1 MTNRTTDELPPKDEL
16 TDAELELISSG
27 KREDRLARRAARGRG
42 SNASRGFPA
51 PGYGASRGYDG
62 YGTHVG

>member
-1 MTNRTTDELPPKDEL
+1 MRNDELPQTDEL
-16 TDAELELISSG
+16 TDAELEQVTGG
-27 KREDRLARRAARGRG
+27 KREDRQKRRAARGRG

-51 PGYGASRGYDG
+51 PGYGDTRGYDG